1 MRTASAVYPS
11 ARARA
16 ALRLA
21 RLVLE
26 QTFVFNPRTMSERRG
41 DRYAAW
47 GLTWVAYA
55 SYYFGRKG
63 FSVVKSTLQHTLGVS
78 VYSLGLI
85 DTLYLTAYA
94 LGQFVS
100 GYFGDRVGAR
110 RLIGY
115 GLIVSAAACAAFG
128 ATHFALAFAAL
139 FFVNGLAQSTGWPGT
154 TRAMAEW
161 TTPQNRGTVMAFWC
175 TCYQVG
181 SIVATDFAAYLL
193 RNHGW
198 RAAFFGPAL
207 WMLLVALL
215 ILSFLKSNTAATAA
229 VKNADLRVE
238 ADAER
243 ELRQAAQRAAFKS
256 PVLWAFGASYFF
268 IKYVRYALLF
278 WLPYYLSATLSYA
291 PDRAAYISNAFEAGG
306 IVGVIAL
313 GAFSDR
319 VRKLS
324 RAALSILSLL
334 ALALALLACSSFG
347 PHITL
352 TVASL
357 ALVGALLFGPDALL
371 SGAAAQDA
379 GGVAAAATATGLVNG
394 VGSLGGILEGLT
406 LPSISAHFGWHAMF
420 PLLAGLSVCGAVALI
435 PATRRPDSR
444 AALS

>member
-1 MRTASAVYPS
+1 
-11 ARARA
+11 
-16 ALRLA
+16 
-21 RLVLE
+21 
-26 QTFVFNPRTMSERRG
+26 MSERRR

-47 GLTWVAYA
+47 ALTWVAYA

-63 FSVVKSTLQHTLGVS
+63 FSVVKSTLRHTLGVS
-78 VYSLGLI
+78 EYALGAI
-85 DTLYLTAYA
+85 DTLYLVAYA

-100 GYFGDRVGAR
+100 GYLGDRVGAR

-115 GLIVSAAACAAFG
+115 GLCVSALACAAFG
-128 ATHFALAFAAL
+128 ATNFALAFGAL
-139 FFVNGLAQSTGWPGT
+139 FFVNGFAQSTGWPGT

-193 RNHGW
+193 RRHGW

-207 WMLLVALL
+207 WMLVVALA
-215 ILSFLKSNTAATAA
+215 ILLFLKSVGDERA
-229 VKNADLRVE
+229 
-238 ADAER
+238 ADANAPIEPHSDH
-243 ELRQAAQRAAFKS
+243 EFRQTAQRAAFKS

-278 WLPYYLSATLSYA
+278 WLPYYLSTTLGYA
-291 PDRAAYISNAFEAGG
+291 PDRAAYVSNAFEGGG

-319 VRKLS
+319 VRSLS
-324 RAALSILSLL
+324 RAALSIVSLLGLALSLIL
-334 ALALALLACSSFG
+334 CMGFG
-347 PHITL
+347 QNTTL

-371 SGAAAQDA
+371 SGAAAQDI

-394 VGSLGGILEGLT
+394 IGSLGGILEGLT
-406 LPSISAHFGWHAMF
+406 LPAVSAHFGWKAMF
-420 PLLAGLSVCGAVALI
+420 PLLAGLSVCAALALI
-435 PATRRPDSR
+435 PATRRPETR
-444 AALS
+444 AALETS

>member
-1 MRTASAVYPS
+1 
-11 ARARA
+11 
-16 ALRLA
+16 
-21 RLVLE
+21 
-26 QTFVFNPRTMSERRG
+26 MSQSRR

-63 FSVVKSTLQHTLGVS
+63 FSVVKSTLRHTLGVS
-78 VYSLGLI
+78 EYALGVI
-85 DTLYLTAYA
+85 DTLYLSSYA
-94 LGQFVS
+94 LGLFFS
-100 GYFGDRVGAR
+100 GYLGDRVGAR

-115 GLIVSAAACAAFG
+115 GLIASAAACTAFG
-128 ATHFALAFAAL
+128 ATSFAVGFGAL
-139 FFVNGLAQSTGWPGT
+139 FFLNGLAQSTGWPGT
-154 TRAMAEW
+154 TRAMSEW

-181 SIVATDFAAYLL
+181 SIAATDFAAYLFHK
-193 RNHGW
+193 HGW
-198 RAAFFGPAL
+198 RAAFFGPAS
-207 WMLLVALL
+207 WMLVVALL
-215 ILSFLKSNTAATAA
+215 ILFFLKRGDAPPASTDRVLEELPAAAA
-229 VKNADLRVE
+229 LRE
-238 ADAER
+238 
-243 ELRQAAQRAAFKS
+243 AAQRAAYKN

-278 WLPYYLSATLSYA
+278 WLPYYLSATLGYA

-319 VRKLS
+319 VRALS

-334 ALALALLACSSFG
+334 GLAMALLACQSFG
-347 PHITL
+347 QHTAL
-352 TVASL
+352 TVVSL

-406 LPSISAHFGWHAMF
+406 LPAISAHFGWKAMF
-420 PLLAGLSVCGAVALI
+420 PLLAGLAVCAAVALI
-435 PATRRPDSR
+435 PATRKPDVR
-444 AALS
+444 AALGAG